1 MTPTSPAI
9 AIGSGR
15 ASPIADNASGTAEQ
29 ALFFGVETSL
39 SPFASDH
46 VPFIDAALPEVLT
59 IEGADNANATVHSAN
74 DELEKIDY
82 AFMLQ
87 ILRMNVG
94 FVANAV
100 GLAV

>member
-1 MTPTSPAI
+1 M
-9 AIGSGR
+9 
-15 ASPIADNASGTAEQ
+15 
-29 ALFFGVETSL
+29 
-39 SPFASDH
+39 
-46 VPFIDAALPEVLT
+46 PFIDAGLPEVLT

-94 FVANAV
+94 LVANAV